1 MRGLGWACG
10 WLAACGV
17 PSPPPAEVAPVEA
30 RAWLEEAGDRG
41 GTLVVQVAYDPAG
54 RVSWTEPAVDRLSFT
69 ESGSPQRERIGA
81 REVVTTRWTFTGA
94 PGSYEIPA
102 LVASWSG
109 EHGPVE
115 ASTSPLFVD
124 LGVPPLGRDGEL
136 ADLDEPGRVWD
147 IPWGA
152 VAVGG
157 GVSALLL
164 GGVGLA
170 LWRGR
175 APAPPVPVEPPDVRV
190 LRAWDAIRGDASLS
204 DEEKATRLSGLFRDY
219 VEEVLGFPATAWTSS
234 EILDRLGLLA
244 HLPEGN
250 LPRAKRLLRATDR
263 VKFAGV
269 RAGADLFAEGDAD
282 LRAFVASTRPRA
294 WSDT

>member
-1 MRGLGWACG
+1 MSALGW
-10 WLAACGV
+10 WLAACGA
-17 PSPPPAEVAPVEA
+17 PAPAPAPVAAVEA
-30 RAWLEEAGDRG
+30 RAWLEAVGDGG
-41 GTLVVQVAYDPAG
+41 GTLVVQVGYDPAG
-54 RVSWTEPAVDRLSFT
+54 QVSWADPAVDRLHFVDA
-69 ESGSPQRERIGA
+69 GPPQRERIGG
-81 REVVTTRWTFTGA
+81 REVLTSRWTFTGA

-102 LVASWSG
+102 LVASWTG
-109 EHGPVE
+109 DGGPVE
-115 ASTSPLFVD
+115 AATSPLFVD

-136 ADLDEPGRVWD
+136 ADIEEPGRVWA

-175 APAPPVPVEPPDVRV
+175 RAPPPAPVDPPDIRV

-204 DEEKATRLSGLFRDY
+204 DEEKATRLSGLFRAY
-219 VEEVLGFPATAWTSS
+219 VEEVLGFPATAWTTS
-234 EILDRLGLLA
+234 EIVDRLGQLA

-250 LPRAKRLLRATDR
+250 MPRAKRLLRATDR

-269 RAGADLFAEGDAD
+269 RAGSDLFAEGDAD
-282 LRAFVASTRPRA
+282 LRAFIGSTRPRA